1 MNISRTLLLLTLISS
16 VCSAQEPQTV
26 IETPAMPE
34 NPPETWLT
42 YHLAHPVPEFAL
54 DPNPAFFWKGR
65 YHLHYIYR
73 NLTGYVFAHVSSDDM
88 VHWEWHPTVLGPTTT
103 GHGMFSGTGF
113 ITKDGR
119 PAMVYHGKGSER
131 NWISY
136 ALDDNLD
143 QWSKPHEMTPRDQDG
158 KLMTDMRYFDPDIWI
173 NNGIYYAVN
182 GVSGKEPAVIMK
194 SDNLRDW
201 DYIGELLHPDFDEVK
216 LGVGR
221 DEDVS
226 CSNIFKLG
234 EKWVLLCISH
244 KLGCRYF
251 IGDFKDE
258 QFLPEQHGLMNWSRA
273 EFFAPESLL
282 TPDGRRVMWAWC
294 APRGGRKPISERL
307 QKGIQSLPRELSLS
321 EEGTL
326 LIKPLRELK
335 NLRSEEKTVVD
346 LTVKSNSTH
355 VLKDISGDTMELEIV
370 LDAPSAQEYG
380 VMVLCNEEGNNG
392 LIISS
397 GKGSKTLEVGY
408 IDPSFELE
416 EGEDLNLRIFIDKNM
431 IEVFANDRQAALA
444 WHQYDADDLH
454 FSLFSKGCDLKVK
467 KVSAW
472 QMKSIYPKSETEL
485 KGNAQ

>member
-1 MNISRTLLLLTLISS
+1 MIMKKILLSLLLGLLVPSLH
-16 VCSAQEPQTV
+16 AA

-42 YHLAHPVPEFAL
+42 YHLAHPVPELAL

-73 NLTGYVFAHVSSDDM
+73 NHTGYVFAHVSSDDM
-88 VHWEWHPTVLGPTTT
+88 VHWEWHPTVLGPTTM

-143 QWSKPHEMTPRDQDG
+143 QWSKPHEMTPRDKDG
-158 KLMTDMRYFDPDIWI
+158 KLMTDMPYFDPDIWI
-173 NNGIYYAVN
+173 NNGIYYGVN
-182 GVSGKEPAVIMK
+182 GRSSKESAVMMK
-194 SDNLRDW
+194 SDNLKDW
-201 DYIGELLHPDFDEVK
+201 DYIGELLHPDFDEQK

-221 DEDVS
+221 DEDIS
-226 CSNIFKLG
+226 CANIFKLG

-258 QFLPEQHGLMNWSRA
+258 QFLPEQHGMMNWSRA

-294 APRGGRKPISERL
+294 APRGARKPISKRL

-321 EEGTL
+321 EDGTL

-335 NLRSEEKTVVD
+335 KLRSEEKTVAD
-346 LTVKSNSTH
+346 LTVKSDTTH
-355 VLKDISGDTMELEIV
+355 RLKGISGDTMELEIV
-370 LDAPSAQEYG
+370 LDAPTAKEFG
-380 VMVLCNEEGNNG
+380 IKVLCDEEGNKG
-392 LIISS
+392 LTISS
-397 GKGSKTLEVGY
+397 GKGSKTLNVGY
-408 IDPSFELE
+408 IDPPFELTGRRGSHPAHLHRQE
-416 EGEDLNLRIFIDKNM
+416 H
-431 IEVFANDRQAALA
+431 DRSLCQRPPGCVSLA
-444 WHQYDADDLH
+444 
-454 FSLFSKGCDLKVK
+454 
-467 KVSAW
+467 
-472 QMKSIYPKSETEL
+472 
-485 KGNAQ
+485 

>member
-1 MNISRTLLLLTLISS
+1 MKTYRILLALSLLTS
-16 VCSAQEPQTV
+16 VCSAEEPKTV
-26 IETPAMPE
+26 IETPAMPK
-34 NPPETWLT
+34 NPPKIWLT
-42 YHLAHPVPEFAL
+42 YHLAHPGPGDAKPG

-73 NLTGYVFAHVSSDDM
+73 NRTGFCFAHVSSEDM
-88 VHWEWHPTVLGPTTT
+88 VHWKWHPTVLGPTTM

-131 NWISY
+131 NWICY
-136 ALDDNLD
+136 ALDDKLD

-158 KLMTDMRYFDPDIWI
+158 KLMTDMPYFDPDIWI
-173 NNGIYYAVN
+173 NNGIYYGVN
-182 GVSGKEPAVIMK
+182 GRSSKESAVMMK
-194 SDNLRDW
+194 SDNLKDW
-201 DYIGELLHPDFDEVK
+201 DYIGELLHPDFDEQK

-221 DEDVS
+221 DEDIS
-226 CSNIFKLG
+226 CANIFKLG

-244 KLGCRYF
+244 RLGCRYF

-273 EFFAPESLL
+273 EYFAPESLL

-294 APRGGRKPISERL
+294 APRGARKPISKRL

-321 EEGTL
+321 KDGTL

-335 NLRSEEKTVVD
+335 KLRSEEKTVAD
-346 LTVKSNSTH
+346 LTVKSDTTH
-355 VLKDISGDTMELEIV
+355 RLKGISGDAMELEIV
-370 LDAPSAQEYG
+370 LDTPSAKEFG
-380 VMVLCNEEGNNG
+380 IKVLCDEEGNNG
-392 LIISS
+392 LSISS
-397 GKGSKTLEVGY
+397 GKGSKTLNVGY
-408 IDPSFELE
+408 IDPPFELQ
-416 EGEDLNLRIFIDKNM
+416 EGEDLTLRILIDKNM

-444 WHQYDADDLH
+444 WHEYDLQDLH
-454 FSLFSKGCDLKVK
+454 LSLFSKGGDLKVR

-472 QMKSIYPKSETEL
+472 QMKSIYTTTNRRTK
-485 KGNAQ
+485 